1 MLIKH
6 EHVLTNDDKFSGLL
20 SAYSSTHGPSPYFPQ
35 QSYFSF
41 RAASPNPSLVSLL
54 WLGFQIFDE
63 DSTTVQHH
71 YHPGLGIIYSVY
83 NSPYI
88 QGRLSSCS
96 TSATTT
102 TCPYT
107 LYLQQIQCSS
117 PINDPF
123 HDLRTHDEIFTAQA
137 CFLRFLFG
145 SGLIISRCVSYSTY
159 TLAFLFDDCTRQT
172 LCQDNNHDWN
182 RVLLDFF
189 LFHGRP
195 MDFGSA
201 FTTQQTW
208 R

>member
-107 LYLQQIQCSS
+107 LYLHKSNVPVQLTIHSTTYELMTRSVRLKHVSS
-117 PINDPF
+117 VS
-123 HDLRTHDEIFTAQA
+123 
-137 CFLRFLFG
+137 FL
-145 SGLIISRCVSYSTY
+145 
-159 TLAFLFDDCTRQT
+159 
-172 LCQDNNHDWN
+172 
-182 RVLLDFF
+182 VLV
-189 LFHGRP
+189 
-195 MDFGSA
+195 
-201 FTTQQTW
+201 
-208 R
+208 